1 MAAPGRGQDQPAT
14 PTPPAKESRGRAYKD
29 HKIYMCF
36 ALNRIVAELRIDIY
50 QPELEVKIDPILTSS
65 SYRVTKEDIKH
76 EIRSNHFMTEKVL
89 EKLKE
94 EGLIE
99 IAQVGKEYQIRITRS
114 GVLHVRKFNEFYK
127 VMYREQI
134 LQHYAYRGLPWW
146 FK

>member
-1 MAAPGRGQDQPAT
+1 MAQGQPQPPPAQPAGS
-14 PTPPAKESRGRAYKD
+14 ARGRAYKD

-36 ALNRIVAELRIDIY
+36 ALNRIVAELGIDIY
-50 QPELEVKIDPILTSS
+50 QPELEAKIDAILAAA
-65 SYRVTKEDIKH
+65 SYRVTKEDVKH

-89 EKLKE
+89 QKLQE
-94 EGLIE
+94 EGLIQ
-99 IAQVGKEYQIRITRS
+99 ITQVGKEYQIRITKP

>member
-1 MAAPGRGQDQPAT
+1 MANGQLPQTPAQPAGPGRA
-14 PTPPAKESRGRAYKD
+14 RAYKD

-50 QPELEVKIDPILTSS
+50 QPELEVKIDGVLSTA

-99 IAQVGKEYQIRITRS
+99 IAQVGKEYQIRITKP